1 MGQNILGKAKP
12 TWRELYQAALAE
24 VDSGEV
30 RRKIDLACTAI
41 LQRINALA
49 EARDLWA
56 VEEQREILESREIDV
71 VAALHFGIIGGVVD
85 EHIDPGFSGGN
96 AVRYPLHF
104 RQT

>member
-1 MGQNILGKAKP
+1 MLQSMGQNISDKAKAA
-12 TWRELYQAALAE
+12 WRELYQAALAE

-56 VEEQREILESREIDV
+56 VEEQREILESLNNLRRIQQ
-71 VAALHFGIIGGVVD
+71 
-85 EHIDPGFSGGN
+85 PGFQPSEDANQLTPGSAERN
-96 AVRYPLHF
+96 RL
-104 RQT
+104 

>member
-1 MGQNILGKAKP
+1 MGQNISGKAKAA
-12 TWRELYQAALAE
+12 WWELYQAALAE

-56 VEEQREILESREIDV
+56 VEEQREILESLNNLRRIQQT
-71 VAALHFGIIGGVVD
+71 
-85 EHIDPGFSGGN
+85 GFQPSEDANQLTPSSGERN
-96 AVRYPLHF
+96 RL
-104 RQT
+104 